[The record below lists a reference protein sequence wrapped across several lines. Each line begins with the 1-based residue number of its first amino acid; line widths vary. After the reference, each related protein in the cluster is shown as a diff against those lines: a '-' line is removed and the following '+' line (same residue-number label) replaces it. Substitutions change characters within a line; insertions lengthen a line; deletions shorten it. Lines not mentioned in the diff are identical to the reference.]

1 MLKRWGWLCFI
12 LIVIIGTGCEG
23 IERPVELSFETL
35 AKDSFPG
42 NELGDAEITVAAT
55 AREGEDLQF
64 NTEGIIDD
72 KAGKELLKLDY
83 NLKFVVLALRAPLG
97 SGGFGTTVQRVIRQ
111 GNRVRLEAIYIDRHP
126 DAGANDGFSRPFHLV
141 VVDKDGAWGSPI
153 TFDLVVDDQ
162 IIATTTHMIP

>member
-23 IERPVELSFETL
+23 IERPVELSFETF
-35 AKDSFPG
+35 AKSG
-42 NELGDAEITVAAT
+42 LSGAEAENAEIVIAAT
-55 AREGEDLQF
+55 VREGEELQYE
-64 NTEGIIDD
+64 TRGGIVDTV
-72 KAGKELLKLDY
+72 GSELPKIDY
-83 NLKFVVLALRAPLG
+83 NEKFAVLAMRAPLG
-97 SGGFGTTVQRVIRQ
+97 SGGFGITVQRVIRQ